1 MKRKAWRLA
10 LAVLALTGSAAT
22 VHAAEP
28 VDGGTAR
35 FGDKGMESEFHD
47 STVRQEIGNLLPGDS
62 VTIRLKLENQKAQST
77 DWYMTSQVLESLE
90 DSSSEASGGAYT
102 YELVYT
108 NDATEASTVL
118 YSSQSIGGGN
128 SREGLHELSSA
139 MDGYFYLD
147 RLEAGE
153 TGRLALTIALDPE
166 TVGNTYQNTLASLQM
181 AFAVDIPAEGG
192 GSGGSG
198 HSGRPGGGAGGAAG
212 PASTVFALGGVQT
225 GDQSGLTLWSL
236 AALASGL
243 LLLILA
249 AVCYRKDRRRER
261 A

>member
-1 MKRKAWRLA
+1 MKRKVWRLA
-10 LAVLALTGSAAT
+10 LAVLLLAGSAGT

-35 FGDKGMESEFHD
+35 FGDNGMESEFHD
-47 STVRQEIGNLLPGDS
+47 STVRQEIGSLLPGDS
-62 VTIRLKLENQKAQST
+62 MTVRLKLENQKDQNT
-77 DWYMTSQVLESLE
+77 DWYMTNQVLRSLE

-108 NDATEASTVL
+108 NDATGASSVL
-118 YSSQSIGGGN
+118 YSSQSVGGGD
-128 SREGLHELSSA
+128 SREGLREVASA

-147 RLEAGE
+147 RLGAGE
-153 TGRLALTIALDPE
+153 SGHLALTIALDPE

-181 AFAVDIPAEGG
+181 AFAVDVPAAGG

-198 HSGRPGGGAGGAAG
+198 NSGGSGGVGGASG
-212 PASTVFALGGVQT
+212 PASAVFALGGVQT
-225 GDQSGLTLWSL
+225 GDQSGLAWWSL
-236 AALASGL
+236 AALVSGL

-249 AVCYRKDRRRER
+249 VVFYRKERRR
-261 A
+261 AQI